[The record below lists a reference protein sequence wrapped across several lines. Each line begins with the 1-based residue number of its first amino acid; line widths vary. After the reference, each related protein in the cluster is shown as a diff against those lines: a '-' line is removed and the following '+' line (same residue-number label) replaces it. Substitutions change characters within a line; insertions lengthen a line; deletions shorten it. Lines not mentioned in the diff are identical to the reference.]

1 MLKDMVLFKWQYFC
15 FEEDHRMYCTC
26 KLEEKRHGVPSQW
39 RATSKRLLLQW
50 KTVLLG
56 AVTFLVFYLPKRR
69 FFFFSVFVFAKVRT
83 ETSLRVEKNWTLIS
97 FTVPLEKRFVV
108 LTLKQPRRLTKRQ
121 RHWGRRKI
129 SVDNY
134 QQFSARAMKSWW
146 KLKTLA
152 RAKLCTCSEF
162 CKFLYYSLLG

>member
-1 MLKDMVLFKWQYFC
+1 MLKLGRYW
-15 FEEDHRMYCTC
+15 
-26 KLEEKRHGVPSQW
+26 P
-39 RATSKRLLLQW
+39 W
-50 KTVLLG
+50 KTVSSHFYMPVRPMLLHRI
-56 AVTFLVFYLPKRR
+56 ALVSFRLFCKNLGNLQEFFGQMVYRPPWPKI
-69 FFFFSVFVFAKVRT
+69 VRT
-83 ETSLRVEKNWTLIS
+83 PMSLRVERNWTLIS

-129 SVDNY
+129 RVDNY

-146 KLKTLA
+146 NLKTLA
-152 RAKLCTCSEF
+152 RAKFCTCSEF

>member
-1 MLKDMVLFKWQYFC
+1 MSNSKTFAIPVENCIAWCGDICRIL
-15 FEEDHRMYCTC
+15 
-26 KLEEKRHGVPSQW
+26 PSQ
-39 RATSKRLLLQW
+39 
-50 KTVLLG
+50 KTV
-56 AVTFLVFYLPKRR
+56 FLDTKLSQIIQFK
-69 FFFFSVFVFAKVRT
+69 FSVFVFAKVRS
-83 ETSLRVEKNWTLIS
+83 EICSLRVERNWTLIS

-129 SVDNY
+129 RVDNY

-146 KLKTLA
+146 NLKTLA
-152 RAKLCTCSEF
+152 RAKFCTCSEF